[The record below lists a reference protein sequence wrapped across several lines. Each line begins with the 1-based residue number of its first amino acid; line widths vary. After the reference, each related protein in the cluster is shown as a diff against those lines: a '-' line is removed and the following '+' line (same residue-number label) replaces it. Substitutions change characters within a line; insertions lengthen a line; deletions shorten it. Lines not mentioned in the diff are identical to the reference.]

1 MRNKLSDQPILFP
14 AFRVFETADSQN
26 KFSWIFKHSG
36 GISKNEL
43 HHVCWDDNTYQQTK
57 A

>member
-1 MRNKLSDQPILFP
+1 MRNKLSDQPILLP

-26 KFSWIFKHSG
+26 KFSQIFKNSG

-43 HHVCWDDNTYQQTK
+43 PVHHICWDDNTYQQT
-57 A
+57 